1 MAHNEN
7 GAQVNKT
14 AADELENT
22 VVTSESEDSA
32 DSAVVED
39 TVSGAEESA
48 AATSEQVEDE
58 RDPEDVS
65 LEEVQNIL
73 NKDANDRDL
82 PKNVQR
88 LLAREQES
96 SKRVEETIKDAKSNP
111 RWFVPLFSVLLVL
124 GLAWVVVNYI
134 TGGTYPIPGIGNWN
148 LLIGFGIM
156 MVGFLMTMW
165 WN

>member
-1 MAHNEN
+1 MAHNDDGTKVKE
-7 GAQVNKT
+7 T
-14 AADELENT
+14 TADELENT
-22 VVTSESEDSA
+22 AVASETDASSASET
-32 DSAVVED
+32 AVD
-39 TVSGAEESA
+39 AAESA
-48 AATSEQVEDE
+48 AIDASEAADPDE
-58 RDPEDVS
+58 LS

-73 NKDANDRDL
+73 NKSADSRDL

-96 SKRVEETIKDAKSNP
+96 SKRVEETIKGAKSNP
-111 RWFVPLFSVLLVL
+111 RWFVPLFSVLLIL

-134 TGGTYPIPGIGNWN
+134 TNGTYPIPGLGNWN

>member
-1 MAHNEN
+1 MAQNEEHTE
-7 GAQVNKT
+7 VDET
-14 AADELENT
+14 SADELENA
-22 VVTSESEDSA
+22 VNTSETETSDASESNTSKA
-32 DSAVVED
+32 G
-39 TVSGAEESA
+39 TTAES
-48 AATSEQVEDE
+48 TSDDE

-73 NKDANDRDL
+73 NKEANDRDL
-82 PKNVQR
+82 PKNVQK
-88 LLAREQES
+88 LLAREEES
-96 SKRVEETIKDAKSNP
+96 SKRVEEAVKGTKSNP
-111 RWFVPLFSVLLVL
+111 RWFVPVFSLLLVL

-134 TGGTYPIPGIGNWN
+134 TGGTYPIPGLGNWN

>member
-1 MAHNEN
+1 MAQNEERTEVD
-7 GAQVNKT
+7 QT
-14 AADELENT
+14 SADELENA
-22 VVTSESEDSA
+22 VNTSETETSDASEPD
-32 DSAVVED
+32 
-39 TVSGAEESA
+39 
-48 AATSEQVEDE
+48 TSEADTTAESTSDDE

-73 NKDANDRDL
+73 NKEANDRDL
-82 PKNVQR
+82 PKNVQK
-88 LLAREQES
+88 LLAREEES
-96 SKRVEETIKDAKSNP
+96 SKRVEETIKGAKSNP
-111 RWFVPLFSVLLVL
+111 RWFVPVFSLLLVL

-134 TGGTYPIPGIGNWN
+134 TGGTYPIPGLGNWN

>member
-1 MAHNEN
+1 MAQKED
-7 GAQVNKT
+7 GT
-14 AADELENT
+14 ATEKVDADELENT
-22 VVTSESEDSA
+22 AAQGEADASA
-32 DSAVVED
+32 SDAD
-39 TVSGAEESA
+39 TV
-48 AATSEQVEDE
+48 AATADDEKTTDSE
-58 RDPEDVS
+58 RDPEEVS

-73 NKDANDRDL
+73 NRDADSRDL
-82 PKNVQR
+82 PKSVQK
-88 LLAREQES
+88 LLKSEQES
-96 SKRVEETIKDAKSNP
+96 TKRVEEAVKKTKSNP

-134 TGGTYPIPGIGNWN
+134 TGGTYPIPGLGNWN